1 MGLCQTSHRLGLIQ
15 KLISGCSTAA
25 VDGLFLCVGADFVF
39 GVLKRSNGRG
49 LGDMGIGEH
58 GGWGVGDYGILG
70 EASSEVEPESEDKE

>member
-1 MGLCQTSHRLGLIQ
+1 M
-15 KLISGCSTAA
+15 
-25 VDGLFLCVGADFVF
+25 F